1 MKLTNA
7 VLTLCCLFCLQI
19 DRAFANPTHAVRGV
33 VITTDGT
40 VVPEFTVTV
49 KHVVQKPELFT
60 RKRFRN
66 GEFTINGLTGDKYQH
81 QISSPLYIATKLD
94 FDFKA
99 DPRPT
104 EYSIVILHT
113 YRNEARYLPG
123 AAYTVA
129 LKTLQQKI
137 PAEAREAYLKGVDLH
152 REGHLEEA
160 LMEYGRALRV
170 YPNYVEALSDL
181 GAIFILY
188 NRPESA
194 LTFLRRAHEIDS
206 GNIVINLNI
215 AIALTEQ
222 ADYPEATKLLRK
234 VLSAN
239 PRVALA
245 QYYLG
250 KINYI
255 QKKYDRAE
263 EYVRQASQTD
273 SNLLESW
280 LLLISIGLQQTK
292 YEEAR
297 EGLLHMRQAMN
308 NKMVSKLIDE
318 QLSTLASLSQA
329 SPASVR
335 SFSQIQH

>member
-1 MKLTNA
+1 M
-7 VLTLCCLFCLQI
+7 
-19 DRAFANPTHAVRGV
+19 
-33 VITTDGT
+33 TTEGT
-40 VVPEFTVTV
+40 VVPEFTITV

-66 GEFTINGLTGDKYQH
+66 GEFTVNGLTGDKYQL
-81 QISSPLYIATKLD
+81 QISSPLYITARLD

-99 DPRPT
+99 DPRQT

-123 AAYTVA
+123 AAYTVSV
-129 LKTLQQKI
+129 KTLQQKI
-137 PAEAREAYLKGVDLH
+137 PDEARQAYLKGVDLH

-160 LMEYGRALRV
+160 LMEYGKALRA

-181 GAIFILY
+181 GSIFILY

-206 GNIVINLNI
+206 GNVIINLNI

-222 ADYPEATKLLRK
+222 GDFPEATKLLKK
-234 VLSAN
+234 VLSTN

-245 QYYLG
+245 HYYLA

-255 QKKYDRAE
+255 QKKYDHAE
-263 EYVRQASQTD
+263 QYVRQASQND
-273 SNLLESW
+273 PNLLESW
-280 LLLISIGLQQTK
+280 LLMINIGLEENK
-292 YEEAR
+292 YEQAR
-297 EGLLHMRQAMN
+297 EGLLHIRQAMN
-308 NKMVSKLIDE
+308 NKMVSKFIDE
-318 QLSTLASLSQA
+318 QLSTLASLSSQA
-329 SPASVR
+329 SPVPVR
-335 SFSQIQH
+335 SFSQIQP